1 VKVGDKVQ
9 EFDEICLVESDKATV
24 TITSRYQGTIKRLHY
39 NVDDVAKVGHPLIDI
54 EVDEDGKDGEAEN
67 VDKRETPIAEPST
80 PSSAPPSAN
89 HATAPSGKLLTTPA
103 VRRLIKENNLD
114 PSTLNGTG
122 PQGRLLKE
130 DVLKAIKPTKAISRA
145 EEPKGI
151 MDGEGGE
158 KVVPIRGYTRAMIK
172 SMSEALKIPHFGF
185 DDEYIVDELIQLRQE
200 LKDTAKQK
208 GIKLSYMPFIIKA
221 TSLALKEF
229 PVLNSSMDE
238 RMENLI
244 YKNYHNISLAI
255 DTPRGL
261 AVPNIK
267 HCERKTIWEIA
278 VELNR
283 LADAGKQGTFGK
295 EDMANGTFS
304 LSNIGAIGGGTYM
317 KPIIFPPQVAIG
329 AIGQI
334 RKLPRY
340 DEESASIAVRSVMN
354 FSWAA
359 DHRVID
365 GATMARF
372 SNRLKEFLECPSLM
386 LAELR

>member
-1 VKVGDKVQ
+1 
-9 EFDEICLVESDKATV
+9 
-24 TITSRYQGTIKRLHY
+24 
-39 NVDDVAKVGHPLIDI
+39 
-54 EVDEDGKDGEAEN
+54 
-67 VDKRETPIAEPST
+67 
-80 PSSAPPSAN
+80 
-89 HATAPSGKLLTTPA
+89 
-103 VRRLIKENNLD
+103 
-114 PSTLNGTG
+114 
-122 PQGRLLKE
+122 
-130 DVLKAIKPTKAISRA
+130 
-145 EEPKGI
+145 
-151 MDGEGGE
+151 
-158 KVVPIRGYTRAMIK
+158 
-172 SMSEALKIPHFGF
+172 
-185 DDEYIVDELIQLRQE
+185 
-200 LKDTAKQK
+200 
-208 GIKLSYMPFIIKA
+208 
-221 TSLALKEF
+221 LKEF